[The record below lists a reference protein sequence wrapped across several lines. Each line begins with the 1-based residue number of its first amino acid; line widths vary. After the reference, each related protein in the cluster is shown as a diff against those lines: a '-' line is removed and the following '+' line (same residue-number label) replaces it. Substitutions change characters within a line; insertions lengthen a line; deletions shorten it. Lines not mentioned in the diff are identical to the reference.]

1 MYRFTAKRAAGLPP
15 KLGQIMSLTGKM
27 VNGKWLPIL

>member
-1 MYRFTAKRAAGLPP
+1 MYCIVYR
-15 KLGQIMSLTGKM
+15 KM

>member
-1 MYRFTAKRAAGLPP
+1 MDQLINDEFFTRGTIHPTP
-15 KLGQIMSLTGKM
+15 YGKM